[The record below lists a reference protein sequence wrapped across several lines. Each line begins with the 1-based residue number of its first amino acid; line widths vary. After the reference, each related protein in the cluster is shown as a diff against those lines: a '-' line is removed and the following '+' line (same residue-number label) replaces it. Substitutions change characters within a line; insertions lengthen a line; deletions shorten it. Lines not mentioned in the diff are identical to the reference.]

1 MALKRLKKEFADLIK
16 EPSDLFT
23 AEPLEDENLF
33 EWVGTIYGPKESPYE
48 GGVFYINI
56 KFPIDYP
63 FKPPKVIFLT
73 RIYHPHINGNGSMC
87 LETFRHKWSPW
98 LTISKVLR
106 AIHSLLTDPDPDHHC
121 QLNTEAARL
130 YKTDRQMYN
139 KLAKEWTEKH
149 SIS

>member
-1 MALKRLKKEFADLIK
+1 MALKRLKKEFADLIE
-16 EPSDLFT
+16 EPSYLFT

-48 GGVFYINI
+48 GGVFYLDIL
-56 KFPIDYP
+56 FPRDYP
-63 FKPPKVIFLT
+63 FKPPKVKFLT
-73 RIYHPHINGNGSMC
+73 PIYHTNINKHGKMC
-87 LETFRHKWSPW
+87 LDALYREWSPC
-98 LTISKVLR
+98 LTISKILLL
-106 AIHSLLTDPDPDHHC
+106 IHSMLTDPDYDCP
-121 QLNTEAARL
+121 LNTEAANL